1 MIDSKLAKM
10 ALKGVIDE
18 LDYLRDIVDGQTFG
32 DLDDSISGVRG
43 RHAGLSTIALIK
55 CALSS
60 LSDELEGDA
69 E

>member
-18 LDYLRDIVDGQTFG
+18 LDYLHDIVDGQTFG
-32 DLDDSISGVRG
+32 DLDGSISGVRG
-43 RHAGLSTIALIK
+43 RHTALTTIAMIK
-55 CALSS
+55 VALSA

-69 E
+69 K